1 MRKEPGHQTPR
12 QVQTPGP
19 STREKRGILAHT
31 RLSADGKVT
40 GASDTDT
47 GVNIGSKDPEK
58 RGILAYFRFFN
69 SFESTLF
76 GELLQLLFIV
86 NYFLILV
93 Q

>member
-47 GVNIGSKDPEK
+47 GVKIGSTDPEK
-58 RGILAYFRFFN
+58 RGILAYNR
-69 SFESTLF
+69 SFVS
-76 GELLQLLFIV
+76 
-86 NYFLILV
+86 LILFNYPCSANYYNFYLS
-93 Q
+93 